1 MKTIIGVQFNN
12 REDAE
17 RMFMDEHPDMEL
29 GMTGRIIWLMVMIIF
44 YAIAGIPYL
53 ILNMILTAYSQFVTL
68 FLFATNPLVLKKDLT
83 DKEEPS

>member
-1 MKTIIGVQFNN
+1 MKRILGVEFNN

-29 GMTGRIIWLMVMIIF
+29 GITGRIIWLIVMVI
-44 YAIAGIPYL
+44 YYVVVGIPYL
-53 ILNMILTAYSQFVTL
+53 VLNIVLTAYSQFVTL
-68 FLFATNPLVLKKDLT
+68 FLFATNPLVLKKDLS